1 MKYTITTEDGLIRA
15 MDENKKMVEIKSIFL
30 SLEEDRNY
38 SMEIKLMRAIRTANQ
53 NRYYW
58 ACIGMIADE
67 CGYIHPDME
76 NSMKS
81 EVCDGLHEILKDRFL
96 SGKTIRSYKDKRK
109 RIKLPTSTKI
119 LDTKEFKEY
128 MDKIK
133 FLHPYLPD
141 PDTIDS
147 DNLLAFIDQYY
158 WR

>member
-15 MDENKKMVEIKSIFL
+15 IDEKGQMVNIKSIL
-30 SLEEDRNY
+30 LDLEEDKRY
-38 SMEIKLMRAIRTANQ
+38 SMEIKLIRAIRTANQ

-81 EVCDGLHEILKDRFL
+81 EVCDGLHEIFKDRFL
-96 SGKTIRSYKDKRK
+96 SGKTIRSIKDKRR
-109 RIKLPTSTKI
+109 RITLPASTKI
-119 LDTKEFKEY
+119 LDTKEFGEY

-141 PDTIDS
+141 PTD
-147 DNLLAFIDQYY
+147 DNLLEFIDKYY